1 MSSLISKRNHKKMRD
16 ISATCNLCKSIQYTF
31 VLTCYIVL
39 FITGLVDYPSI
50 NTWIVNNV
58 LSIIINLCPGRPLC
72 YLISIVKNVRWS
84 DAMPMML

>member
-16 ISATCNLCKSIQYTF
+16 ISATCKSIQYTF

-58 LSIIINLCPGRPLC
+58 LSIIINLSPGRPLC